1 MKNEIIKNQT
11 TSYYSLGDNVK
22 DEQRVNNEKV
32 TTYKIG
38 SNIYEVHRSYS
49 NDGKDIIELLYEQ
62 YLLKKT
68 QTI

>member
-1 MKNEIIKNQT
+1 MQKELINKND

-22 DEQRVNNEKV
+22 EEQKENNNQIK
-32 TTYKIG
+32 TYKIG
-38 SNIYEVHRSYS
+38 SNTYEVHRSYCK
-49 NDGKDIIELLYEQ
+49 DGKDIIELLYEQ

>member
-11 TSYYSLGDNVK
+11 PSYYSLGDNVK
-22 DEQRVNNEKV
+22 EEQRENKEKV

-38 SNIYEVHRSYS
+38 SNTYEVHRSYS

>member
-11 TSYYSLGDNVK
+11 PSYYSLGDNVK
-22 DEQRVNNEKV
+22 DEQKENKEKV

-38 SNIYEVHRSYS
+38 SNTYEVHRSYC